1 MRTCFEVEVLDSS
14 PKSKKGEVTESRI
27 TKEGTDKEVE
37 MRVYECTVCVW
48 LLQLKSVFL
57 LAHIS
62 ISELVCLYSHLIF

>member
-1 MRTCFEVEVLDSS
+1 MISEDPSMILYLKIIRWFASI
-14 PKSKKGEVTESRI
+14 GEASCVIS
-27 TKEGTDKEVE
+27 
-37 MRVYECTVCVW
+37 ECTVCVW